1 MKSREIILVAGGL
14 SFILLIVFLSL
25 LLSGKF
31 NVQSCGCPKVIERNF
46 VYLFILLAGIFVASL
61 VYYLLSMKIE
71 TQKESITKN
80 VSLVLTFLDRN
91 EREVLNEVISGGGEF
106 LQSELTRKFGK
117 LKTHR
122 AVRKLEEQGIINIE
136 EHGKTTKITLKPE
149 LKKELVK

>member
-136 EHGKTTKITLKPE
+136 EHGKTNKITLKPE